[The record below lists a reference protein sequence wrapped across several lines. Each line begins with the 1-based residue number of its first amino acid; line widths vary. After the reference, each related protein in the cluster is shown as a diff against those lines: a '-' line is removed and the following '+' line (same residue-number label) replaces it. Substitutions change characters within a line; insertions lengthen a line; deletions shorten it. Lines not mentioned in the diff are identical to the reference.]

1 MIENV
6 SYVRASNRTRTDN
19 LHITRVLLYQLS
31 YRGIKKVCLSILSRL
46 FHYSSVVVST
56 GAISSV
62 AGVASSIASSGSSQL
77 HLYFSIT
84 CLKIGIS
91 ETEANSNIQA
101 RNLMV
106 SEPKRL

>member
-1 MIENV
+1 MIGVSFRDNDKSKLTKIYIIMKNV
-6 SYVRASNRTRTDN
+6 SVSQ
-19 LHITRVLLYQLS
+19 HLL
-31 YRGIKKVCLSILSRL
+31 V
-46 FHYSSVVVST
+46 FYSDSEFYFYF
-56 GAISSV
+56 
-62 AGVASSIASSGSSQL
+62 
-77 HLYFSIT
+77 HLYFSMT